1 MPANSD
7 KPEVG
12 RPRGRRGTRQSLG
25 TPEVESS
32 SRPQVPR
39 PNMAQRPKPTGVSSV
54 RQNEV
59 TVFLRQFIMLVES
72 GTPILKSL
80 KALAERGERSGMR
93 NLIGDIAQSV
103 ESGSPLWQAFERH
116 PRHFDTVFV
125 NLIKASEASGT
136 LTTVLQRVATY
147 RERRE
152 LLKKRIRGGMF
163 YPVVLLLA
171 CFGVI
176 LFISKFVMP
185 EFQDMFAKFGQAEL
199 PGLTRGF
206 MATTDFIN
214 HWWWLCVL
222 VVIGGVCLYRYW
234 WMAAPTRRLATDR
247 FKLKMP
253 ILGPILR
260 KNAIVEM
267 TQLFSL
273 LLRSGLSMMV
283 TLDLVRNAIHNRAM
297 AEVIQKVRDSVERG
311 EGIEPPLRAAS
322 GIVPSVVTDMMV
334 TGEESG
340 RLDSITDQIATTYEE
355 EVDIAIGTLG
365 EALQPVLTVLIG
377 VLVVLLMLSVFVPM
391 ISMLDTLGSVG
402 V

>member
-1 MPANSD
+1 
-7 KPEVG
+7 
-12 RPRGRRGTRQSLG
+12 
-25 TPEVESS
+25 
-32 SRPQVPR
+32 
-39 PNMAQRPKPTGVSSV
+39 MAQRPKPTGVSSV